1 MDIRCPKCGEP
12 WELDSIHVALEERYL
27 NKPRPWMVPNNDFQ
41 ANEIFRYELKSDQTI
56 YDKYFN
62 EVRKDFMLRG
72 CVALGGNATWC
83 NEVAEDFRSQGGSDI
98 ARAIY
103 DIMGDDIDGA
113 ASAFED
119 AEMLGLFD

>member
-12 WELDSIHVALEERYL
+12 WEMDSIHNAVEEKYP
-27 NKPRPWMVPNNDFQ
+27 KPRPWMVPNNDLPDGV
-41 ANEIFRYELKSDQTI
+41 YELKFDETI
-56 YDKYFN
+56 YNKYFA

-72 CVALGGNATWC
+72 CVALGGSATWC
-83 NEVAEDFRSQGGSDI
+83 KEAQEDFRSQGGSDI

-103 DIMGDDIDGA
+103 DIMGDDIDGV

-119 AEMLGLFD
+119 AEALGLFE